1 MAVEAEVEPE
11 EPEETDDAGP
21 NWARMEELIDR
32 TVGKHVAAL
41 DIKGAIKEGLK
52 GWSPVVSNSKPSPKA
67 KPEET
72 PEDEPE
78 PKRSDKTRKKGILS
92 DWF

>member
-1 MAVEAEVEPE
+1 MVD
-11 EPEETDDAGP
+11 EPEETEEVEESEDEAGP

-32 TVGKHVAAL
+32 TVAKHVGAL
-41 DIKGAIKEGLK
+41 DIAGQVKGALK
-52 GWSPVVSNSKPSPKA
+52 GWSPVAKNSKPSPEE
-67 KPEET
+67 KPAET
-72 PEDEPE
+72 PDPPE